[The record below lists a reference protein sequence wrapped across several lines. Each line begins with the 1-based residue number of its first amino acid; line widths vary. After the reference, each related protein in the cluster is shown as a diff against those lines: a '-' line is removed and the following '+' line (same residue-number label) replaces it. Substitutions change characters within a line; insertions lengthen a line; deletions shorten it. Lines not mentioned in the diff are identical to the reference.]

1 MASPTK
7 VVESIRKHKRNK
19 RLTARTKR
27 VRKELAKIAHATE
40 PELRR
45 FVPGTLAK

>member
-7 VVESIRKHKRNK
+7 IVEAVRKHKRDK
-19 RLTARTKR
+19 RRVARTKR
-27 VRKELAKIAHATE
+27 VRKELAKVALATE